1 MADLTTYDGL
11 VSTIADW
18 LNRSDLT
25 AVIPSF
31 IALAEANFNT
41 DERFRLPEL
50 MKRSQA
56 NLSSQFLPVPPDFL
70 EPVNLRLIVGQ
81 KPVAGTATA
90 EFVTLTQMD
99 EYRQRYSSVGQPQF
113 YTVAAD
119 QFEFLPAPDQT
130 YTVEMLYHAR
140 VTPLSP
146 TNQQNALSVNHP
158 NLYLYGALAHSAPYL
173 KDDDRIGVWASIFS
187 GGAEA
192 LRTAAERAQY
202 GASPLKMRSR
212 TFG

>member
-11 VSTIADW
+11 VSTIGDW

-41 DERFRLPEL
+41 DERFRIPDL
-50 MKRSQA
+50 MNRSQA
-56 NLSSQFLPVPPDFL
+56 NLSGQFLPVPPDFL
-70 EPVNLRLIVGQ
+70 EPVNLRLLVNQ
-81 KPVAGTATA
+81 KPVAGTATV
-90 EFVTLTQMD
+90 EYVTLSQLD
-99 EYRQRYSSVGQPQF
+99 AYRQRYTCAGQPQF

-119 QFEFLPAPDQT
+119 QFEFLPAPDQA
-130 YTVEMLYHAR
+130 YTAEMIYHAR
-140 VTPLSP
+140 VPALSS
-146 TNQQNALSVNHP
+146 TNQQNLLSQRHP

-173 KDDDRIGVWASIFS
+173 KDDDRVAVWASIFS

-192 LRTAAERAQY
+192 LKTAAERAQY

>member
-11 VSTIADW
+11 VSSIGDW
-18 LNRSDLT
+18 LNRADLN

-41 DERFRLPEL
+41 DERFRIPEL
-50 MKRSQA
+50 MNRSQA
-56 NLSSQFLPVPPDFL
+56 LLSSPFLPVPPDFL
-70 EPVNLRLIVGQ
+70 EPVNLRLLVNM
-81 KPVAGTATA
+81 KPVSGTATV
-90 EFVTLTQMD
+90 EFVTLTQFD
-99 EYRQRYSSVGQPQF
+99 EMRQRYVTAGQPQF

-119 QFEFLPAPDQT
+119 QFEFLPAPGQPFT
-130 YTVEMLYHAR
+130 AELIYHAR
-140 VTPLSP
+140 VPALSP
-146 TNQQNALSVNHP
+146 ARQSNALSIAHP

-173 KDDDRIGVWASIFS
+173 KDDARVSVWASIFS
-187 GGAEA
+187 AGAEA
-192 LRTAAERAQY
+192 LSTAAERARY